1 MSVLDFGKRLFWHF
15 LGDIWDL
22 SNSNKKRFTCRAAS
36 TWPNSSSRGME
47 SIMLTLNLPF
57 AFPSSLPPESSHPSR
72 GDRFPHTA
80 VQELLAQADYSETL
94 GFTWATLPLPHTM
107 SLIQLGLVCLS
118 SAEAAEARSAFFSR
132 DFSHSTVFNLLFSF
146 LNVNKIF
153 LFILES
159 GHAERARGWWPRQPP
174 SHWSAHPHT
183 HNPVNT
189 LWWHNPAC
197 GFRKLHNLSKTR
209 FMQILHFSDVWPE
222 LNKTSKT
229 FGYRLHSRYIS

>member
-1 MSVLDFGKRLFWHF
+1 MSVLDSGKRLFWHF

-57 AFPSSLPPESSHPSR
+57 AFPSSLPPESSLPSR
-72 GDRFPHTA
+72 GGRFPHTA

-94 GFTWATLPLPHTM
+94 SFTWATLPLPHTK
-107 SLIQLGLVCLS
+107 SQIQLGLVCLS

-183 HNPVNT
+183 HKHFLMTQSHVCIPKIAQFVKNT
-189 LWWHNPAC
+189 FLSYKYCTSQMFDQNWIKQA
-197 GFRKLHNLSKTR
+197 KLLGT
-209 FMQILHFSDVWPE
+209 D
-222 LNKTSKT
+222 
-229 FGYRLHSRYIS
+229 YIQDI